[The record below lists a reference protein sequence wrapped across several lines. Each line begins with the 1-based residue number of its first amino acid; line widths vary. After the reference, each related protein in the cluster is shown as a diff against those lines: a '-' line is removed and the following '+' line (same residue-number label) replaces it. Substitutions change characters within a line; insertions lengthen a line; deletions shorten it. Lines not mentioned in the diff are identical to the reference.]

1 MVFCG
6 TPHHPFSTPKGRSRY
21 KYIYICT
28 QTSTLQRILFEP
40 CFGFTSYDTPTPIH
54 SWHPYRVRV
63 DITPEFSV
71 LVFWFPVFPRIS
83 RNNGGT
89 KLIILCSP
97 GNPTGGVWVPE
108 ISKQKKTG
116 QKILGVLEEEEAASN
131 RALPMNLLLVGWG
144 VARDATFF

>member
-1 MVFCG
+1 M
-6 TPHHPFSTPKGRSRY
+6 
-21 KYIYICT
+21 
-28 QTSTLQRILFEP
+28 
-40 CFGFTSYDTPTPIH
+40 
-54 SWHPYRVRV
+54 
-63 DITPEFSV
+63 

-97 GNPTGGVWVPE
+97 GNPTGGVRVLE

-116 QKILGVLEEEEAASN
+116 QKILGVLEEEEEEASN

-144 VARDATFF
+144 VARDATFL

>member
-1 MVFCG
+1 M
-6 TPHHPFSTPKGRSRY
+6 
-21 KYIYICT
+21 
-28 QTSTLQRILFEP
+28 
-40 CFGFTSYDTPTPIH
+40 
-54 SWHPYRVRV
+54 
-63 DITPEFSV
+63 
-71 LVFWFPVFPRIS
+71 LVFWFPRIS

-97 GNPTGGVWVPE
+97 GNPTGGVRVPE

-116 QKILGVLEEEEAASN
+116 QNILGVLEEEEAASN